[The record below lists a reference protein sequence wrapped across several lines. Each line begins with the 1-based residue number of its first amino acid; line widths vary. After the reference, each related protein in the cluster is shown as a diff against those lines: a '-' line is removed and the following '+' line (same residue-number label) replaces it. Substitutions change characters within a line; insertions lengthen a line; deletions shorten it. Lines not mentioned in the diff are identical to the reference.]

1 MFDQVFGDASEKFD
15 LKKCDCCGSDAVL
28 KKEDV
33 DIKEVEGTR
42 DELTLYVCM
51 ICGDSRAVETL
62 EDSDQLIEKKT
73 FQVSMRP
80 KLEEFRRKDRARNA
94 IHHEY
99 LYGKE
104 EITEQELNEEIERR
118 RRLLSSVVKN

>member
-15 LKKCDCCGSDAVL
+15 LSECDCCGSKAL
-28 KKEDV
+28 IKKENV
-33 DIKEVEGTR
+33 DLKEVEGTR

-62 EDSDQLIEKKT
+62 EDSNQLIEKKT

-80 KLEEFRRKDRARNA
+80 KLEEFRRTDRTRNA
-94 IHHEY
+94 THHEY
-99 LYGKE
+99 LFGKE
-104 EITEQELNEEIERR
+104 EITKDELDEEIERR

>member
-1 MFDQVFGDASEKFD
+1 MFDQVFGDASEKFN
-15 LKKCDCCGSDAVL
+15 LSECECCGSKAL
-28 KKEDV
+28 IKKENVDV
-33 DIKEVEGTR
+33 KEVEGTR

-62 EDSDQLIEKKT
+62 EDSNQLIEKKT

-80 KLEEFRRKDRARNA
+80 KLEKFRRKDRKRNA
-94 IHHEY
+94 IHYEY

-104 EITEQELNEEIERR
+104 EITEDELNEEIERR